1 MRQVLSSVA
10 DIARPRVNDADE
22 IMLGLEQSIAVT
34 ATNCYV
40 SDDSSD
46 AKSINSA
53 GGGSITAGWVST
65 VGGVD
70 GNGCPKMQ
78 VVVQKIQVKPSF
90 SFKPYVSNRRP
101 MGAGC

>member
-1 MRQVLSSVA
+1 LRQDLSSVA

-70 GNGCPKMQ
+70 GNGCPKNASRCPKNTSQ
-78 VVVQKIQVKPSF
+78 TILQL
-90 SFKPYVSNRRP
+90 
-101 MGAGC
+101 